1 MELRQKTLDSLRMD
15 DKVVV
20 ITGAAGGIGL
30 GTAQLF
36 AAMGGKVAIFD
47 IQDELGEKEA
57 LAIRDA
63 GGDAIYVNCD
73 VTSPES
79 CETAINKVVDKF
91 GKINVLFNNAGVAV
105 RKNAVDLSIKEW
117 DLAMNVTL
125 RGIYLVSHYAI
136 PHMVDAGG
144 GSIINS
150 GSGWSLKGGGDAI
163 SYCAAKGG
171 AWNMTR
177 AMAIDHG
184 KDNIRVN
191 CVAPGDVDTAMLRS
205 ECAQLG
211 EDEDEFM
218 KDAAARPLNR
228 VGEVNDVANAVLF
241 LASDLSSWVTGT
253 HIVVDGGGIA

>member
-1 MELRQKTLDSLRMD
+1 MDIRERTIRALDMTN
-15 DKVVV
+15 KVVI
-20 ITGAAGGIGL
+20 ITGGASGIGL
-30 GTAQLF
+30 GTAKLF
-36 AAMGGKVAIFD
+36 SAMGGKVAVFD
-47 IQDELGEKEA
+47 IQDDLGMKEVEN
-57 LAIRDA
+57 ICKD
-63 GGDAIYVNCD
+63 GGNAIYEHCD

-79 CETAINKVVDKF
+79 CENAVNNVVDKF
-91 GKINVLFNNAGVAV
+91 GRIDVLFNNAGIAV
-105 RKNAVDLSIKEW
+105 RKDVVNLQVREW
-117 DLAMNVTL
+117 DLALNVTL
-125 RGIYLVSHYAI
+125 RGIYMVSHFVI
-136 PHMVDAGG
+136 PHMRNSGG

-150 GSGWSLKGGGDAI
+150 GSGWSLKGGGDAV

-191 CVAPGDVDTAMLRS
+191 CVCPGDVDTAMLRS
-205 ECAQLG
+205 ECKQLG
-211 EDEDEFM
+211 EDENEFM

-228 VGEVNDVANAVLF
+228 VGDVSDIANTVLF

>member
-1 MELRQKTLDSLRMD
+1 MELRQKTLNSLRMD
-15 DKVVV
+15 DKVIV

-47 IQDELGEKEA
+47 IQDDLGNKEVA
-57 LAIRDA
+57 SINAT
-63 GGDAIYVNCD
+63 GGDAMYVNCD

-79 CETAINKVVDKF
+79 CEEAINKVVDKF

-125 RGIYLVSHYAI
+125 RGIYLVSHFAI
-136 PHMVDAGG
+136 PHMVKAGG

-191 CVAPGDVDTAMLRS
+191 CVCPGDVDTAMLRS

-211 EDEDEFM
+211 ENEDEFM
-218 KDAAARPLNR
+218 KDAASRPINR

>member
-1 MELRQKTLDSLRMD
+1 MELRQKTLNSLTMD
-15 DKVVV
+15 NKVIVV
-20 ITGAAGGIGL
+20 TGAAGGIGL
-30 GTAQLF
+30 GTAKLF
-36 AAMGGKVAIFD
+36 ASMGGKVAILD
-47 IQDELGEKEA
+47 IQDEIGEREA
-57 LAIRDA
+57 SQIRA
-63 GGDAIYVNCD
+63 KGGQAIYVNCD
-73 VTSPES
+73 VTSAES
-79 CETAINKVVDKF
+79 CEQAINKVVDNF
-91 GKINVLFNNAGVAV
+91 GGINVLFNNAGVAI
-105 RKNAVDLSIKEW
+105 RKNAVELSLKEW

-136 PHMVDAGG
+136 PHMVKAGG

-150 GSGWSLKGGGDAI
+150 GSGWSLKGGGDAV

-191 CVAPGDVDTAMLRS
+191 CVCPGDVDTAMLRS

-211 EDEDEFM
+211 EDENIFM
-218 KDAAARPLNR
+218 EEAAARPINR
-228 VGEVNDVANAVLF
+228 VGDVNDIANAVLF
-241 LASDLSSWVTGT
+241 LASDLSAWVTGT

>member
-1 MELRQKTLDSLRMD
+1 MELREQTLNSLRME

-47 IQDELGEKEA
+47 IQDDKGEKEA
-57 LAIRDA
+57 AAIRDA
-63 GGDAIYVNCD
+63 GGQAIYVKCD

-79 CETAINKVVDKF
+79 CETAVNKVVDKF
-91 GKINVLFNNAGVAV
+91 GKINVLFNNAGVAI
-105 RKNAVDLSIKEW
+105 RKNAVDLSIQEW

-125 RGIYLVSHYAI
+125 RGIYLVSHFVI
-136 PHMVDAGG
+136 PHIVEAGG

-211 EDEDEFM
+211 ENEDEFM
-218 KDAAARPLNR
+218 KDAASRPISR